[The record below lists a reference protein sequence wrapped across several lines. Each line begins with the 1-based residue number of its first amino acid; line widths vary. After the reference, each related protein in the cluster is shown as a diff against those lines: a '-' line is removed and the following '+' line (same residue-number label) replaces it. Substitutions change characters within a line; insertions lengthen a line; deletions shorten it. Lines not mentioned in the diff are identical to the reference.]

1 MFTGHS
7 PVYTQEIPIEEPTPE
22 QFIALAALA
31 VTQLGWS
38 IQNLTATALIAD
50 TDIGTYGSE
59 IVTVQAEGTNA
70 LLQSKSLDDG
80 TTDRS
85 RNKVHIDALV
95 DAITRLR
102 TAHTTEQLQAQHQ
115 LLNPAYQAP
124 AAARPL
130 TTKEKFAQFFI
141 MFRPQK
147 GYVVTPVLFYLNL
160 LVFIVMV
167 ATGVNFIQPDG
178 MSLLNWG
185 ANYRPLTIGGDWWR
199 LFTCF
204 FIHIGIMHLLLNMYA
219 LIYIGLLLEPR
230 LGIARFL
237 SAYLL
242 TGIAASLTSLAWH
255 NYTVS
260 AGASGAIFGMYG
272 VFLAM
277 LTTNHIPK
285 HQRRA
290 LLTSIVFFVGYNLM
304 YGLKSGIDNAA
315 HIGGLLSGM
324 LIGYAFMPGLKPGAN
339 RATTY
344 GVITAFTMLTIA
356 ATVITLK
363 SIPDDTTVYQE
374 KMSLFAANE
383 AKALKIYKLPDSTP
397 TAEYIT
403 AIRDTGIGYW
413 KKNLALLDAVDSL
426 DLPGALYDRNE
437 LVRTYCRLRITSY
450 QFMYRGIQEQT
461 DKYKDSILLYNQK
474 TQAVLDSLNK
484 GK

>member
-1 MFTGHS
+1 MSTGHS
-7 PVYTQEIPIEEPTPE
+7 PIYALEIPFEEPTPE
-22 QFIALAALA
+22 AFITLAALA
-31 VTQLGWS
+31 ATQLGWT
-38 IQNLTATALIAD
+38 IPYQDATRLIAD
-50 TDIGTYGSE
+50 TDIGTYSSE
-59 IVTVQAEGTNA
+59 MVKVDAANGVA
-70 LLQSKSLDDG
+70 YLQSKSPDEDS
-80 TTDRS
+80 TDNS
-85 RNKVHIDALV
+85 RNKMHIDALV
-95 DAITRLR
+95 EAINRIRAARTTDA
-102 TAHTTEQLQAQHQ
+102 LQAQHQ
-115 LLNPAYQAP
+115 LPDPAYQAP
-124 AAARPL
+124 AAAPQL
-130 TTKEKFAQFFI
+130 TTKEKFAQFFT

-147 GYVVTPVLFYLNL
+147 GYVVTPVLFYMNL
-160 LVFIVMV
+160 LVFIAMI

-178 MSLLNWG
+178 ISLLNWG

-324 LIGYAFMPGLKPGAN
+324 VIGYAFMPGLKPGAK

-344 GVITAFTMLTIA
+344 GVITAFTILTIA
-356 ATVITLK
+356 AAVITLR

-374 KMSLFAANE
+374 KMSLFATNE
-383 AKALKIYKLPDSTP
+383 AKALKVYRLPDSTP
-397 TAEYIT
+397 TAQYIT

-413 KKNLALLDAVDSL
+413 KKNLALLDAIDSL

-437 LVRTYCRLRITSY
+437 LVRTYCRLRIASY
-450 QFMYRGIQEQT
+450 QFMYRGMEEQT

-484 GK
+484 RK

>member
-7 PVYTQEIPIEEPTPE
+7 PVYTQEILIEEPTPE

-31 VTQLGWS
+31 VTDLGWS
-38 IQNLTATALIAD
+38 IQHLSATALIAD

-59 IVTVQAEGTNA
+59 IVTVQAEGSNA
-70 LLQSKSLDDG
+70 LLQSKSPDDG

-85 RNKVHIDALV
+85 RNKMHIDALV
-95 DAITRLR
+95 EAINLIRA
-102 TAHTTEQLQAQHQ
+102 AHTADALHAQHQ
-115 LLNPAYQAP
+115 LLNTDYQAQ
-124 AAARPL
+124 AANKGL
-130 TTKEKFAQFFI
+130 TTKQKFAQFFN

-147 GYVVTPVLFYLNL
+147 GYMVTPVLVYLNL
-160 LVFIVMV
+160 LVFIAMV
-167 ATGVNFIQPDG
+167 ATGVNFLQPDG
-178 MSLLNWG
+178 IDLLNWG
-185 ANYRPLTIGGDWWR
+185 ANYRPLTVDGEWWR
-199 LFTCF
+199 LFTCYF
-204 FIHIGIMHLLLNMYA
+204 VHIGIMHLLLNMYA

-304 YGLKSGIDNAA
+304 YGMKSGIDNAA

-324 LIGYAFMPGLKPGAN
+324 MIGYAFMPGLKPQAA

-344 GVITAFTMLTIA
+344 GVITAFTVLTIA

-363 SIPDDTTVYQE
+363 RIPNDTTVYQE

-383 AKALKIYKLPDSTP
+383 AKALKVYSLPDSTP
-397 TAEYIT
+397 TADYIT

-413 KKNLALLDAVDSL
+413 KQNLALLDAVDSL
-426 DLPGALYDRNE
+426 DLPGALYDRNQ
-437 LVRTYCRLRITSY
+437 LVRKYCLLRIADY
-450 QFMYRGIQEQT
+450 EFIYRGLEEHT
-461 DKYKDSILLYNQK
+461 DKYKDSILLYNRQI
-474 TQAVLDSLNK
+474 QAILDSLNK